1 MSTTTKTLWKID
13 PVHSEIQFKVKHLV
27 ISTVTGYFRDF
38 NARVETENDELEGAD
53 IYFEAETA
61 SVSTN
66 NDQRDEHLRSD
77 DFFNAELYPKLT
89 FQSTFFEKEGNDQ
102 YKLEGDLTIRDV
114 TKSITLDVV
123 YGGTVQDHTG
133 QTKAGFEVTGTI
145 NRKEFGLKWNGV
157 TEAGNLVVGNDVKL
171 QLNVQFSQS

>member
-13 PVHSEIQFKVKHLV
+13 PIHSEIQFKVKHLV
-27 ISTVTGYFRDF
+27 ISTVTGYFKNFD
-38 NARVETENDELEGAD
+38 AQVETENDDLEGAD

-61 SVSTN
+61 SISTN

-77 DFFNAELYPKLT
+77 DFFNAEQYPKLT
-89 FQSTFFEKEGNDQ
+89 FHSTSFEKVRDNK
-102 YKLEGDLTIRDV
+102 YKLEGELTIRDV
-114 TKSITLDVV
+114 PKPVTLDVV
-123 YGGTVQDHTG
+123 HGGTVQDHTG
-133 QTKAGFEVTGTI
+133 QTKAGFEITGTI